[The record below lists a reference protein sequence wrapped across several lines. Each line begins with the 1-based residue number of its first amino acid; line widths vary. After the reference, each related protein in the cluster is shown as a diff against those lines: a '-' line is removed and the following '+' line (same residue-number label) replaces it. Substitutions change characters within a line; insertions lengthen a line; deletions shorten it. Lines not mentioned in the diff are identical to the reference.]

1 MKVLMVCLGNI
12 CRSPIAEGVL
22 ASKCKEMGLNWVVD
36 SAGTNGFHNGE
47 KPHPMSQS
55 VAQLNGIDISSQ
67 RSRVFKA
74 EDMDEFDLIIPM
86 ASDVMRD
93 MKYISG
99 KKYQPEKVQLL
110 LNYSFPSSNMDV
122 PDPWSKSIGAYHEVY
137 SLIEDACNKL
147 IQFHTST
154 KQH

>member
-1 MKVLMVCLGNI
+1 MKILMVCLGNI

-22 ASKCKEMGLNWVVD
+22 AEKCKAMGLDWKVD
-36 SAGTNGFHNGE
+36 SAGTNGLHNGE

-55 VAQLNGIDISSQ
+55 VAKLNGIDISHQ
-67 RSRVFKA
+67 RSRAFKA
-74 EDMDEFDLIIPM
+74 SDMDEFDLIIPM

-93 MKYISG
+93 MKYIAG
-99 KKYQPEKVQLL
+99 KKYQTEKVKLL
-110 LNYSFPSSNMDV
+110 LNYAFPSSDMDV

-137 SLIEDACNKL
+137 GLIEDACNKL
-147 IQFHTST
+147 IEFHTST